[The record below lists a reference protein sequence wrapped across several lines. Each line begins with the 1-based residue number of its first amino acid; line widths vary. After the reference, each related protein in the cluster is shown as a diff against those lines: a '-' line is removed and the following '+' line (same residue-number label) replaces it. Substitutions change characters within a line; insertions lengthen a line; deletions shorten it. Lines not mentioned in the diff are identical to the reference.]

1 MPWNV
6 IVVCALGL
14 TAAILMPWWGATL
27 LVAWVCAIL
36 LIVRARR
43 GVS

>member
-6 IVVCALGL
+6 AVVCAIAL
-14 TAAILMPWWGATL
+14 TAAVLMPWWGAAL

-36 LIVRARR
+36 LIARTR
-43 GVS
+43 RHIS